1 MIDRLITYAL
11 NLSYEEIPDQ
21 VIAQA
26 KRCFI
31 DWVGAA
37 LGAYGEPVR
46 SILMETIQE
55 LGGREQAS
63 IIGVPVK
70 TSVYNAALVNGAM
83 SHVLD
88 YDDTHLAALLHP
100 SVTVLPAVLAYGE
113 WKGIDGK
120 DFLLSYVIGVEFVTR
135 ISMAMG
141 ADHYDAGWHATATMG
156 RFGAAAAISKLAGL
170 KKKQFANA
178 LGLAGTQASGIRKV
192 FGTMTKAF
200 HPGKAA
206 ADGLLSALLAR
217 KGFTSTIDVLEGA
230 KGLGALMSSAFDAQ
244 RGLNG
249 LGREYH
255 IMGVSLKPYASCLY
269 THPAIDGI
277 IYLRNR
283 HRITPDQV
291 TAIHCRVSKFCFDA
305 ACLAEPRDGLEG
317 KFSTYYC
324 AAIALIEGKAGEDLF
339 NSEKTKDPTIKEVM
353 RLVSIEENQAL
364 SDREA
369 DVLINLG
376 DGRSLHHNVTSPK
389 GSPDHPLTNDD
400 VEDKFR
406 NIIKP
411 IFAKESADH
420 ILEKLWNVENIV
432 KVGEIPALLAVSG
445 QP

>member
-37 LGAYGEPVR
+37 LGSYGEAVR

-200 HPGKAA
+200 HP
-206 ADGLLSALLAR
+206 SYQQ
-217 KGFTSTIDVLEGA
+217 V
-230 KGLGALMSSAFDAQ
+230 
-244 RGLNG
+244 
-249 LGREYH
+249 GR
-255 IMGVSLKPYASCLY
+255 
-269 THPAIDGI
+269 
-277 IYLRNR
+277 
-283 HRITPDQV
+283 
-291 TAIHCRVSKFCFDA
+291 
-305 ACLAEPRDGLEG
+305 
-317 KFSTYYC
+317 
-324 AAIALIEGKAGEDLF
+324 
-339 NSEKTKDPTIKEVM
+339 SEKKAVCQCP
-353 RLVSIEENQAL
+353 RS
-364 SDREA
+364 
-369 DVLINLG
+369 
-376 DGRSLHHNVTSPK
+376 GRYPGIWYPEGFRQHDQGVPSGK
-389 GSPDHPLTNDD
+389 GGCRRAS
-400 VEDKFR
+400 VR
-406 NIIKP
+406 
-411 IFAKESADH
+411 FAGPEGIYEH
-420 ILEKLWNVENIV
+420 T
-432 KVGEIPALLAVSG
+432 
-445 QP
+445 